1 MTGFLCVCFFLS
13 GATALVY
20 EVVCLRIL
28 GLVFG
33 HTVHAVATVLIV
45 FMGGLALGSAL
56 FGGRTSR
63 IRNPLQA
70 YGWLEVGTGAWAA
83 LLPLLFTWSAIWYPD
98 LFRALGRSY
107 AVLPWIQFSIGSVL
121 LLVPTTLMGAT
132 LPLLSQALAGRESR
146 VGRLVGGL
154 YAVNMAGAV
163 LGAAMAGYVLLP
175 WLGNRA
181 TIETAASLNLAVG
194 AAALFYGR
202 GRSAPRVEIDPAA
215 ANSVTAD
222 VRHASPS
229 DERPLGVTLTV
240 VALAVS
246 GAVSMLYEVTWTRAL
261 ALVLGSST
269 FAFTSILVTFLLGL
283 AGGSALYAWRWGT
296 RRPSVAVFG
305 ALQAGIAVLVVP
317 VLLAFEHLPELLLAA
332 LRWSHAT
339 TFVTWIQLGLSAVA
353 LLPVTLLIGATF
365 PCAVAVATRRPLRV
379 GEAVGQIYAANTV
392 GAVVGAVLT
401 GFVLVPAVGVH
412 AAIVAGVITNLTLAA
427 ILVATPDLRPPWRWG
442 SVGAALLAAA
452 VVATGVTPWDQ
463 RVMSSGPA
471 IYVGPYL
478 RSAEAASASIGETLR
493 SQQVPYYRDGRAST
507 VAVGQ
512 AGAHRYL
519 RINGKTEGSTSLD
532 MPTQQMVGHLPLLV
546 HPDPRDVLVIGLGTG
561 VTAGAVARHGIRRL
575 DVVEIEPAVVEAAG
589 QFFGETNGHV
599 LLDPRTRTLVADGR
613 NFLTTTSD
621 RYDVIISE
629 PSNPWISGLAALF
642 SEEFFGVA
650 RARLR
655 PGGVMVQ
662 WIQLY
667 NLRPD
672 DLKMILKTF
681 QGVFPE
687 TTLWNVS
694 EDLLLLGRTEPG
706 PLDLERLKTRF
717 AAGRVADDLGYPG
730 NEAWPS
736 VLGFFTLG
744 ETDTARL
751 VADAA
756 TNTDDRLP
764 LEFSTPRA
772 LYLETGRENQEVLRR
787 ARTSSLPALSPGGQG
802 ELDRAGTHYWI
813 GMGCLGRN
821 AVDDA
826 LAHFRQALALAPRHR
841 PSLLE
846 ASSFYLWLGR
856 PDDALPLAYR
866 ALDQGPLRARTP
878 YLVGRIYKAL
888 KSPDRA
894 RESFEQA
901 LALEPTD
908 AKLRSDLLREL
919 KRMVGARRA
928 GTAD

>member
-33 HTVHAVATVLIV
+33 HTLHAVATVLIV

-63 IRNPLQA
+63 IRDPLQA

-98 LFRALGRSY
+98 LCRALGRSY
-107 AVLPWIQFSIGSVL
+107 VVLPWMQFSIGSVL

-317 VLLAFEHLPELLLAA
+317 VLLAFEPLPELLLAA

-427 ILVATPDLRPPWRWG
+427 ILVATADLRPPWRWG

-452 VVATGVTPWDQ
+452 V
-463 RVMSSGPA
+463 
-471 IYVGPYL
+471 
-478 RSAEAASASIGETLR
+478 
-493 SQQVPYYRDGRAST
+493 
-507 VAVGQ
+507 
-512 AGAHRYL
+512 
-519 RINGKTEGSTSLD
+519 
-532 MPTQQMVGHLPLLV
+532 
-546 HPDPRDVLVIGLGTG
+546 
-561 VTAGAVARHGIRRL
+561 VARHGIRRL

-694 EDLLLLGRTEPG
+694 EDLLLLGRPEPG
-706 PLDLERLKTRF
+706 PLDLERPKTRF

-736 VLGFFTLG
+736 VLGFCTL
-744 ETDTARL
+744 EATATARL

-764 LEFSTPRA
+764 LEFSAPRA
-772 LYLETGRENQEVLRR
+772 LYLETGRENQEGLRR

-813 GMGCLGRN
+813 GMGCLRRN
-821 AVDDA
+821 AMDDA
-826 LAHFRQALALAPRHR
+826 LAHFRQALTLDPRHR

-846 ASSFYLWLGR
+846 ASSLYLWLGR

-866 ALDQGPLRARTP
+866 ALDQGPLRARTL
-878 YLVGRIYKAL
+878 YLVGRMYKAL

-894 RESFEQA
+894 RESLEQA

>member
-1 MTGFLCVCFFLS
+1 MTGFLFVCFFLS

-121 LLVPTTLMGAT
+121 LLVPTTLMGGT
-132 LPLLSQALAGRESR
+132 LPLLSQALAGHESR

-154 YAVNMAGAV
+154 YAVNTGGAV

-181 TIETAASLNLAVG
+181 TIETAAALNLAVG
-194 AAALFYGR
+194 AAALIYGR
-202 GRSAPRVEIDPAA
+202 VRLARREAIDPATGRGVA
-215 ANSVTAD
+215 AD
-222 VRHASPS
+222 VREASPS
-229 DERPLGVTLTV
+229 YERPLGVRLTV
-240 VALAVS
+240 IALGIS

-269 FAFTSILVTFLLGL
+269 YAFTAMLVAFLLGL

-296 RRPSVAVFG
+296 RQPSPVAFG

-317 VLLAFEHLPELLLAA
+317 VLLMFERLPELLLAA
-332 LRWSHAT
+332 LRWSYAPP
-339 TFVTWIQLGLSAVA
+339 FVMWIQLGLSVGV

-365 PCAVAVATRRPLRV
+365 PCAVAVATRGAARV
-379 GEAVGQIYAANTV
+379 GESVGRIYAANTV
-392 GAVVGAVLT
+392 GAVGGAVLT
-401 GFVLVPAVGVH
+401 GFALVPGLGVH
-412 AAIVAGVITNLTLAA
+412 AAIVVGIVVNLLLAA
-427 ILVATPDLRPPWRWG
+427 LLTATADLRPAWRWG
-442 SVGAALLAAA
+442 SAGAALLAAVA
-452 VVATGVTPWDQ
+452 VAVGIAPWDP

-478 RSAEAASASIGETLR
+478 RSAAASSSSIGATLR
-493 SQQVPYYRDGRAST
+493 SQRVLFYRDGRSGT
-507 VAVGQ
+507 VSVGQ
-512 AGAHRYL
+512 SGAHRYL

-532 MPTQQMVGHLPLLV
+532 MPTQQLVGHLPLLT

-589 QFFGETNGHV
+589 LFFGEANGHV
-599 LLDPRTRTLVADGR
+599 LLDARTRTLVADGR
-613 NFLTTTSD
+613 NFLFTTPD

-642 SEEFFGVA
+642 SEEFF
-650 RARLR
+650 RLTRTRLR
-655 PGGVMVQ
+655 QGGVMVQ

-667 NLRPD
+667 NLRPE

-706 PLDLERLKTRF
+706 PLDRGRLKTRV
-717 AAGRVADDLGYPG
+717 ATGRVADDLGYPG

-764 LEFSTPRA
+764 LEFSAPRA

-787 ARTSSLPALSPGGQG
+787 ARTS
-802 ELDRAGTHYWI
+802 
-813 GMGCLGRN
+813 
-821 AVDDA
+821 
-826 LAHFRQALALAPRHR
+826 
-841 PSLLE
+841 
-846 ASSFYLWLGR
+846 
-856 PDDALPLAYR
+856 
-866 ALDQGPLRARTP
+866 
-878 YLVGRIYKAL
+878 
-888 KSPDRA
+888 
-894 RESFEQA
+894 
-901 LALEPTD
+901 
-908 AKLRSDLLREL
+908 
-919 KRMVGARRA
+919 
-928 GTAD
+928 

>member
-154 YAVNMAGAV
+154 YAVNMSRAV
-163 LGAAMAGYVLLP
+163 RGAAMAGCGWRL
-175 WLGNRA
+175 WLGMRA
-181 TIETAASLNLAVG
+181 TIATAASLNLAVG
-194 AAALFYGR
+194 AAALSYGR

-512 AGAHRYL
+512 SGAHRYL

-613 NFLTTTSD
+613 NFLFTTPD

-629 PSNPWISGLAALF
+629 PSNPWISGLATLF
-642 SEEFFGVA
+642 SEEFFRLT
-650 RARLR
+650 RAHLS

-672 DLKMILKTF
+672 DLRMILKTF
-681 QGVFPE
+681 QGVFPAI
-687 TTLWNVS
+687 TVWNIS
-694 EDLLLLGRTEPG
+694 EDLLLVGRTEQG
-706 PLDLERLKTRF
+706 ALDLGRVKARF
-717 AAGRVADDLGYPG
+717 AEGRVGEDLGYPG
-730 NEAWPS
+730 NGAWPS
-736 VLGFFTLG
+736 VLGFFALG
-744 ETDTARL
+744 ETDTARF
-751 VADAA
+751 VEDAER
-756 TNTDDRLP
+756 NTDDRLT
-764 LEFSTPRA
+764 LEFSAPRA
-772 LYLETGRENQEVLRR
+772 LYLDTSRTNQEAIRK
-787 ARTSSLPALSPGGQG
+787 ARTSLLPELAPGSRG
-802 ELDRAGTHYWI
+802 ELERADVRYWI

-821 AVDDA
+821 AMEDA
-826 LAHFRQALALAPRHR
+826 LAHFQRALELEPDHKPA
-841 PSLLE
+841 LLE
-846 ASSFYLWLGR
+846 TSRVHFRLGR
-856 PDDALPLAYR
+856 PEEALAFAQR
-866 ALDQGPLRARTP
+866 ALDRGPLRARTL
-878 YLVGRIYKAL
+878 YLLGRIHAAL

-894 RESFEQA
+894 KKSFEEA
-901 LALEPTD
+901 LALVPED
-908 AKLRSDLLREL
+908 QKLRADLLLEL
-919 KRMVGARRA
+919 KRVEGGKPR
-928 GTAD
+928 